1 MPRLA
6 EAHLNSTPKILC
18 LTAHDL
24 DGPDYGAAL
33 RSRHLFQL
41 LARHGEVRVVLAGEN
56 KFSTAGKKSIGGFE
70 LARTIQFQPAPP
82 RSLAGRLR
90 NEFDPRWTDT
100 HPFVASAADREWL
113 AAELP
118 QHDLVW
124 IYSLPLANAFGRWRW
139 PRSVLDID
147 DIPSSYYGSLLSR
160 ANTVKEKLRWRRQ
173 IFQWRRREK
182 VLAERFNAIS
192 VCSEPDR
199 KFLGGTENLFTI
211 PNGFV
216 APEKNPERR
225 LASPPR
231 LGFVG
236 KLDYEPNHEGV
247 HWFVKNVWPLILEKI
262 PAATLRLAGTGTDK
276 ENWPTQK
283 NIEPLGFV
291 ADGAGEMATWS
302 LSIVPVLTGGGTR
315 VKIAEAFSRKCPVVA
330 TPLGAYGYEVADGCE
345 LFLAAT
351 PETFAN
357 RCLQILNDP
366 ALGGMLAETAWQ
378 KFLRHW
384 TWEAQAGRVAAA
396 VNHAQRASK

>member
-1 MPRLA
+1 
-6 EAHLNSTPKILC
+6 LNSTPKILY
-18 LTAHDL
+18 LTAHDF
-24 DGPDYGAAL
+24 DGPEYGAAL
-33 RSRHLFQL
+33 RSRHLCQL

-56 KFSTAGKKSIGGFE
+56 KVSATGKKSIGGFE
-70 LARTIQFQPAPP
+70 LARTIQFRPAPS
-82 RSLAGRLR
+82 RSIAGRLR
-90 NEFDPRWTDT
+90 NEFDPRWMQT
-100 HPFVASAADREWL
+100 HPFTAAAADREWL
-113 AAELP
+113 AAEVP

-124 IYSLPLANAFGRWRW
+124 IYSLPIANAFGCWRW

-147 DIPSSYYGSLLSR
+147 DIPSGYYRSLLSR
-160 ANTVKEKLRWRRQ
+160 ARGVKEKLRWQRQ

-182 VLAERFNAIS
+182 LLDERFDAIS

-199 KFLGGTENLFTI
+199 KFLGSAENIFTI
-211 PNGFV
+211 PNGFA

-225 LASPPR
+225 LATPPR

-262 PAATLRLAGTGTDK
+262 PAATLRLVGTGTDK
-276 ENWPTQK
+276 ENWPAKK

-315 VKIAEAFSRKCPVVA
+315 IKIAEAFSRRCPVVA
-330 TPLGAYGYEVADGCE
+330 TPLGAYGYEVADGRE
-345 LFLAAT
+345 LLLAET
-351 PETFAN
+351 PAAFAE
-357 RCLQILNDP
+357 RCLKILND
-366 ALGGMLAETAWQ
+366 ATLGAALAENAWQ

-384 TWEAQAGRVAAA
+384 TWEAQADRVTAA
-396 VNHAQRASK
+396 VNHARRLGK